1 MFQKLIRKLERNLL
15 GKDPQYQDPFHDSA
29 EQFYARIYLKYL
41 FEKID
46 SEFRHQQIQILD
58 VGCHTGRLS
67 VPLARAGHRVTGVD
81 SSRFH
86 VRRAQHHAEEAG
98 VSDKVRFVKG
108 DGFRFARKL
117 KPGSFDLAL
126 CTEVLY
132 QRREFRNDLASLLKT
147 VRTGGLLAT
156 SHRTRFFYLIQAIR
170 QRDFRTA
177 KIILNQK
184 EAELWGS
191 YFNWQ
196 TPAELKALYREAGAE
211 ALWVRPVGIFTGNGG
226 DGMAGLCNLS
236 ETSAPEREALF
247 DVEAADSDEFAD
259 VGRYLL
265 VIGRK
270 L

>member
-1 MFQKLIRKLERNLL
+1 MFQKLIRKLERNFL
-15 GKDPQYQDPFHDSA
+15 GKDPQYQDPFDDPA
-29 EQFYARIYLKYL
+29 EQFYAQIYLKYL

-46 SEFRHQQIQILD
+46 SEFRHQQIQVLD
-58 VGCHTGRLS
+58 IGCHTGRLS

-86 VRRAQHHAEEAG
+86 VRRAQQHAEDTG
-98 VSDKVRFVKG
+98 VSANVRFVKG
-108 DGFRFARKL
+108 DGFRFACKVT
-117 KPGSFDLAL
+117 PGSFDLAL

-132 QRREFRNDLASLLKT
+132 QRREFRNDLATLLKT
-147 VRTGGLLAT
+147 LRTGGLLVT

-170 QRDFRTA
+170 QRDFQTA
-177 KIILNQK
+177 EIILHQN

-196 TPAELKALYREAGAE
+196 TPGELKALYREIGAE
-211 ALWVRPVGIFTGNGG
+211 PLSIRPVGVFTGNGG

-236 ETSAPEREALF
+236 ETSTLEHEALF
-247 DVEAADSDEFAD
+247 DIEAADSEEFATA
-259 VGRYLL
+259 GRYQL